1 MDCFFAI
8 ASYKRADNQRT
19 LAYFERLGI
28 EKEKILVAVQTED
41 DFKEYTKQGIDK
53 RVGRLIYREGKNV
66 SDNRNTILDNVPI
79 GEKVVLF
86 DDDITA
92 VCKLDE
98 GKLKEID
105 TKEEF
110 YRFLEYGFKLI
121 EENHTVA
128 FGLYPVA
135 NAFFMKDA
143 YRERNI
149 IIGTLFALINTE
161 MRFNPEF
168 STKEDYEF
176 SCRVIRKYSK
186 LIRLDNYT
194 CKAQH
199 YTKGGCDEF
208 WKDKGTADSKA
219 FMLAKTYPDIIE
231 LNPSKPG
238 EVKMAKCRSDGM
250 YQESLF

>member
-1 MDCFFAI
+1 MNCYFAT
-8 ASYKRADNQRT
+8 ASYKRAENQRT
-19 LAYFERLGI
+19 VAYLERLGI
-28 EKEKILVAVQTED
+28 EKEKIIVTVQTEED
-41 DFKEYTKQGIDK
+41 LKEYTRQGIDK

-66 SDNRNTILDNVPI
+66 SDNRNTILDNIPI
-79 GEKVVLF
+79 GEKVVIF

-92 VCKLDE
+92 VYKLE
-98 GKLKEID
+98 KGKLKEID

-110 YRFLEYGFKLI
+110 YRFLEYGFKLA
-121 EENHTVA
+121 EENSTIA
-128 FGLYPVA
+128 FGVYPVF

-149 IIGTLFALINTE
+149 IEGTLFAIINTE

-176 SCRVIRKYSK
+176 SCRAIRKYGK
-186 LIRLDNYT
+186 LIRLDGYT

-199 YTKGGCDEF
+199 YSKGGCDEF
-208 WKDKGTADSKA
+208 WKDKETADSRGVI
-219 FMLAKTYPDIIE
+219 LAKTYPDIVE
-231 LNPSKPG
+231 LNSARPG
-238 EVKMAKCRSDGM
+238 EIKMAKCRSDGM